1 MRRLMT
7 NGMELKI
14 LFNSLLIKEQDA
26 DLEQNSILN
35 LDTAQHLKVQ
45 EVVEVL
51 SQRNI
56 KLKKH

>member
-14 LFNSLLIKEQDA
+14 LFNSLLKKEQDA

-35 LDTAQHLKVQ
+35 LDTAQYLKVQ

-56 KLKKH
+56 KLKIH

>member
-14 LFNSLLIKEQDA
+14 LFNSLLKKEQDA

-35 LDTAQHLKVQ
+35 LDTAQYLKVQ

>member
-14 LFNSLLIKEQDA
+14 FFNSLLIKEQDA

-35 LDTAQHLKVQ
+35 LDAAQYLKVQ

-51 SQRNI
+51 S
-56 KLKKH
+56 

>member
-35 LDTAQHLKVQ
+35 LDTAQYLKVQ